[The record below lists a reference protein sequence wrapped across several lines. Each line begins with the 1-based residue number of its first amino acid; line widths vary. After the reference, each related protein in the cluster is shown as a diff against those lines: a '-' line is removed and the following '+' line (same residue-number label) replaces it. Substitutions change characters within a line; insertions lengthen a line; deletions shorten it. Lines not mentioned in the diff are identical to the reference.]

1 MSEPVSVRLLDR
13 DYLVGCS
20 EEEKPGLLAAASL
33 IDRQLR
39 DVRSGNRNATL
50 DRVFVLA
57 ALNLA
62 HELIQLRESE
72 GRGREA
78 LTRGLGEL
86 NQRLDGLLESAQN
99 KSAVTR

>member
-1 MSEPVSVRLLDR
+1 MSDPVSVQLLDR
-13 DYLVGCS
+13 EYLVGCP
-20 EEEKPGLLAAASL
+20 EAEKAGLLAAASL

-39 DVRSGNRNATL
+39 DVRAANRNATL

-72 GRGREA
+72 GQSRTVLARS
-78 LTRGLGEL
+78 LGEL
-86 NQRLDGLLESAQN
+86 NQRLDGLLESVPA
-99 KSAVTR
+99 KG

>member
-1 MSEPVSVRLLDR
+1 VSDPVSVHLLDR
-13 DYLVGCS
+13 EYLVGCP
-20 EEEKPGLLAAASL
+20 EGEKAALLSAASL

-39 DVRSGNRNATL
+39 DVRATNRNATL

-72 GRGREA
+72 GHSRAA
-78 LTRGLGEL
+78 LAQSLGEL
-86 NQRLDGLLESAQN
+86 NLRLDGLLQSVPA
-99 KSAVTR
+99 KG

>member
-1 MSEPVSVRLLDR
+1 MSEAVSVRLLDR
-13 DYLVGCS
+13 DYLVGCA
-20 EEEKPGLLAAASL
+20 EDEKAGLLAAASL

-39 DVRSGNRNATL
+39 DVRAGNRNATL

-62 HELIQLRESE
+62 HELLQLRESE

-86 NQRLDGLLESAQN
+86 NARLDGLLESAQTRN
-99 KSAVTR
+99 GVTR

>member
-1 MSEPVSVRLLDR
+1 VSEPVSVQLLDR
-13 DYLVGCS
+13 EYLVGCP
-20 EEEKPGLLAAASL
+20 ENERAGLLAAASL

-39 DVRSGNRNATL
+39 EVRTSNRNATL

-72 GRGREA
+72 SRSREA
-78 LTRGLGEL
+78 LTRSLGEL
-86 NQRLDGLLESAQN
+86 NQRLDGLLESSNGKA
-99 KSAVTR
+99 